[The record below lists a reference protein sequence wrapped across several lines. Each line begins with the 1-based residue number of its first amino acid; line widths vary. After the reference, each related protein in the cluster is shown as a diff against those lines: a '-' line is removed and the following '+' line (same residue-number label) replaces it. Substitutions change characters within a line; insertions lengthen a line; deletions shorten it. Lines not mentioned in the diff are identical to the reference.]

1 MTPNDLS
8 SHFAGPAFLPWQ
20 RMGNIYKWGGP
31 LSSSWHQFTIQ
42 LQHQILSR
50 MRRLGMTPVLP
61 AFAGHIPEAL
71 VSLYPNI
78 TYSNTRFFYFSTT
91 KNFRPTYLLD
101 SNDPLFRKIG
111 ASFIKEYIHEFGETD
126 NLYNADAFNEMTPA
140 SSELEYI
147 RRSGEAIYEAI
158 TDVDKDAVW
167 LIQGW
172 TFKYAFW
179 RKTERVKALLSSV
192 DRGSMIVLDM
202 ASTIFDLYNQLD
214 SFFGQPFIFNDM
226 NNFGGN
232 VGIFGRIHRIN
243 QRLLEARNM

>member
-1 MTPNDLS
+1 
-8 SHFAGPAFLPWQ
+8 
-20 RMGNIYKWGGP
+20 
-31 LSSSWHQFTIQ
+31 
-42 LQHQILSR
+42 

-78 TYSNTRFFYFSTT
+78 TYYNTKFV
-91 KNFRPTYLLD
+91 NFPPNKAFHPTYLLG

-111 ASFIKEYIHEFGETD
+111 ASFIKEYINEFGETD

-140 SSELEYI
+140 SSDLEFI

-172 TFKYAFW
+172 TFQYPFW
-179 RKTERVKALLSSV
+179 RKKERVKALLLSI
-192 DRGSMIVLDM
+192 DLGSMIVLDLV
-202 ASTIFDLYNQLD
+202 STTFDLYKRLD
-214 SFFGQPFIFNDM
+214 SFFGQPFIFNDI

-232 VGIFGRIHRIN
+232 VGIFGRIDRIN
-243 QRLLEARNM
+243 QRLLEARKM